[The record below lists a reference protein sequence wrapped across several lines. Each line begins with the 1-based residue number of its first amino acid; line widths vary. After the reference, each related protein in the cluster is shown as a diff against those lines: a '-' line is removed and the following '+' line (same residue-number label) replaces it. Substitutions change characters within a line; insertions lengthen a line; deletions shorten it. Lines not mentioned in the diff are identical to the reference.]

1 MDKKIMNTIASLEKN
16 KIKARYFETG
26 KEAVA
31 ALMIEI
37 GNEDKVGIG
46 GSMTIKNLGIPEI
59 IRDRG
64 NELFYH
70 WFETTPEGIT
80 SARMKALHSDIYIT
94 STNALTEDGVLINM
108 DGTGNRVAAM
118 IYGPKKVFV
127 LSGMNKIVKNESD
140 GIKRIE
146 NNAWKNAVRMGL
158 NTPCVKVQHCVDCSH
173 PHRMCNA
180 LTIIR
185 KKTATDLT
193 VFIIGEELGH

>member
-1 MDKKIMNTIASLEKN
+1 MDKKVMNTITALEKN
-16 KIKARYFETG
+16 NIKARYFETG

-31 ALMIEI
+31 ALMLEI
-37 GNEDKVGIG
+37 GNADKVGIG
-46 GSMTIKNLGIPEI
+46 GSMTIKELGIPEN

-70 WFETTPEGIT
+70 WFETTTEGMN
-80 SARMKALHSDIYIT
+80 SARREALHSDVYIT
-94 STNALTEDGVLINM
+94 STNALTEEGQLVNM
-108 DGTGNRVAAM
+108 DGNGNRVAAM

-127 LSGMNKIVKNESD
+127 ISGMNKIVKNEAE

-158 NTPCVKVQHCVDCSH
+158 NTPCVEVQHCVDCTH

-185 KKTATDLT
+185 KKTAPDLT